1 MRKWKKTQVEKM
13 ISLLGQAHKEI
24 KRALEKKESD
34 IVLELT
40 EQCQEAAIETGGIIE
55 AEEGGNAAAVHLLE
69 EYCEQLYQLY
79 EMIRQYRLANWGGAC
94 KALQKKLTQIKNSV
108 RNDIPVRTEAVFL
121 PYKASMWDS
130 LESVWKSACEDAD
143 CDAYVVPIPYYDRN
157 PDGSFGKLHYEG
169 DLYPEDVPVVPYDA
183 YDFEGRHPDMI
194 FIHNPYDDGNYV
206 TSVHPFFYSK
216 NLKQYTDD
224 LIYIPYFVL
233 REIDPSDHAAV
244 SGMKHFCT
252 AAGVWNADHVIV
264 QSEAMRQIY
273 VDVLTRYTG
282 EEQRSCWQKKILG
295 LGSPKVDR
303 VNRLTERD
311 FQLPEEWKRRIQRED
326 GSKKKIIFYNT
337 SVSALLQHG
346 EAMLAKIERSLR
358 IFEKNREN
366 VTLLWRPHPLSEV
379 TLASMRPQ
387 MKERYDRMIREYRA
401 AGWGIYDDTPDLERA
416 IAVSDAYYGD
426 HSSVVWLYQQTGKPI
441 MIQTVNV

>member
-1 MRKWKKTQVEKM
+1 MRHYQKKQCFEILTLLEDVCNEFTQY
-13 ISLLGQAHKEI
+13 I
-24 KRALEKKESD
+24 EKKQTKAA
-34 IVLELT
+34 LT
-40 EQCQEAAIETGGIIE
+40 LLEQCQQSAITVGTLIE
-55 AEEGGNAAAVHLLE
+55 KTEGEGTQAVRSLE
-69 EYCEQLYQLY
+69 EYCELVYQFHEAL
-79 EMIRQYRLANWGGAC
+79 ICRQSVNPWQM
-94 KALQKKLTQIKNSV
+94 KKKLGRPLLKV
-108 RNDIPVRTEAVFL
+108 REELEQRIPVRREAVFL

-233 REIDPSDHAAV
+233 REIDPSDRAAV
-244 SGMKHFCT
+244 SGMEHFCT

-346 EAMLAKIERSLR
+346 EAMLVKIERSLR
-358 IFEKNREN
+358 IFEENREN